1 MSEIAI
7 VGINNS
13 ETNFERMASL
23 GLNSEVLTQSI
34 WMGLSKYR
42 SASKLE
48 PLNAGGSKASFAII
62 ETLREQLLGNGL
74 GWKMLNQ
81 NGQCLTT
88 NSEKQVSVLV
98 TSGDK
103 YTGLIEGVDPCTRN
117 GKGAETKNQVKK
129 NLGQTL
135 CLFEEGII
143 TDREKLPNEIVEPI
157 DRNELWVLLYHFD
170 LTNKEVR
177 FELSLPIGI
186 KEVGN
191 KGKVKVSEWADRLR
205 FSSLPFDENNITNES
220 PEFNDDIEFNI
231 KPKE

>member
-7 VGINNS
+7 TYSNNI
-13 ETNFERMASL
+13 ETSLERMASL
-23 GLNSEVLTQSI
+23 GLSTEVLTQSI

-62 ETLREQLLGNGL
+62 ETLRSQLLGNGL

-81 NGQCLTT
+81 NGQSLTV
-88 NSEKQVSVLV
+88 NSEKQVSVIV

-103 YTGLIEGVDPCTRN
+103 YTGLTDGDDPCTRN

-143 TDREKLPNEIVEPI
+143 TDREELPDEIVNSI
-157 DRNELWVLLYHFD
+157 DKNELWVLLYHFD
-170 LTNKEVR
+170 LLKNEVR

-191 KGKVKVSEWADRLR
+191 KGKVKVSEWAERLI
-205 FSSLPFDENNITNES
+205 FPSLPFDESNNSNEAQ
-220 PEFNDDIEFNI
+220 EFNDEIEFNI